1 MASKYYAVKKGKV
14 SGIYLN
20 WNDCKAMV
28 DGYPGAVYKSFK
40 TIEEAE
46 KFINGEKIIAG
57 EKTITGMKSSGENS
71 TYAFVDGSF
80 NKATH
85 TYGYGGFLVTDYEKY
100 VLQGAD
106 NDAEMATMRNVAG
119 EIKGAE
125 AAVKKAI
132 ELGIKELVI
141 YYDYMGI
148 EMWATGAWKR
158 NKAGTIAY
166 HEYIMSVKDKIKLT
180 FVKVKKDDIKEI
192 ILHYED
198 KYIPLEWKD
207 TRKTIPMKKVA
218 TSQFHDYYEAQ
229 LQMHLICLRYF
240 FEFTDMQG
248 EKVLNRILQFAYRI
262 GDAFQLCIDFID
274 FTIHFIL

>member
-14 SGIYLN
+14 PGIYLS

-46 KFINGEKIIAG
+46 KFITGEKIISGLKASG
-57 EKTITGMKSSGENS
+57 KNTSESGETCS

-80 NKATH
+80 NKVTH
-85 TYGYGGFLVTDYEKY
+85 TYGYGGFLVTDNEKY

-166 HEYIMSVKDKIKLT
+166 HEYIMSVKDKINLT
-180 FVKVKKDDIKEI
+180 FVKVKGHSGVEGNEEADKLAKQAVG
-192 ILHYED
+192 IL
-198 KYIPLEWKD
+198 
-207 TRKTIPMKKVA
+207 
-218 TSQFHDYYEAQ
+218 
-229 LQMHLICLRYF
+229 
-240 FEFTDMQG
+240 
-248 EKVLNRILQFAYRI
+248 
-262 GDAFQLCIDFID
+262 
-274 FTIHFIL
+274 

>member
-14 SGIYLN
+14 PGIYMS

-28 DGYPGAVYKSFK
+28 DGYQGAVYKSFK

-46 KFINGEKIIAG
+46 KFITGEKIIS
-57 EKTITGMKSSGENS
+57 GMKASGKNTSESGETCS

-85 TYGYGGFLVTDYEKY
+85 TYGYGGFLVTDNEKY
-100 VLQGAD
+100 VLQGED

-166 HEYIMSVKDKIKLT
+166 HDYIMSVREQIKLT
-180 FVKVKKDDIKEI
+180 FVKVKGHSGVEGNEEADKLAKQAVG
-192 ILHYED
+192 IL
-198 KYIPLEWKD
+198 
-207 TRKTIPMKKVA
+207 
-218 TSQFHDYYEAQ
+218 
-229 LQMHLICLRYF
+229 
-240 FEFTDMQG
+240 
-248 EKVLNRILQFAYRI
+248 
-262 GDAFQLCIDFID
+262 
-274 FTIHFIL
+274 

>member
-14 SGIYLN
+14 PGIYLN

-28 DGYPGAVYKSFK
+28 DGYQGAVYKSFK

-46 KFINGEKIIAG
+46 KFITGEKVVTREKSITG
-57 EKTITGMKSSGENS
+57 DKTITGVKASAENS

-80 NKATH
+80 NKVTH
-85 TYGYGGFLVTDYEKY
+85 TYGYGGFLVTENEKY

-125 AAVKKAI
+125 AAIKKAI
-132 ELGIKELVI
+132 EIGLKELVI

-166 HEYIMSVKDKIKLT
+166 YDYIMSVREQIKLT
-180 FVKVKKDDIKEI
+180 FVKVKGHSGVEGNEEADKLAKQAVG
-192 ILHYED
+192 IL
-198 KYIPLEWKD
+198 
-207 TRKTIPMKKVA
+207 
-218 TSQFHDYYEAQ
+218 
-229 LQMHLICLRYF
+229 
-240 FEFTDMQG
+240 
-248 EKVLNRILQFAYRI
+248 
-262 GDAFQLCIDFID
+262 
-274 FTIHFIL
+274 

>member
-14 SGIYLN
+14 PGIYLN

-28 DGYPGAVYKSFK
+28 DGYQGAVYKSFK

-46 KFINGEKIIAG
+46 KFINGGEIIAG

-85 TYGYGGFLVTDYEKY
+85 TYGYGGFLVTDHEKY

-141 YYDYMGI
+141 YYDYNGI
-148 EMWATGAWKR
+148 EMWATGDWNR

-180 FVKVKKDDIKEI
+180 FV
-192 ILHYED
+192 
-198 KYIPLEWKD
+198 
-207 TRKTIPMKKVA
+207 
-218 TSQFHDYYEAQ
+218 
-229 LQMHLICLRYF
+229 
-240 FEFTDMQG
+240 
-248 EKVLNRILQFAYRI
+248 
-262 GDAFQLCIDFID
+262 
-274 FTIHFIL
+274 

>member
-14 SGIYLN
+14 PGIYLS

-46 KFINGEKIIAG
+46 KFITGEKIISGLKASG
-57 EKTITGMKSSGENS
+57 KNTSESGETCS

-80 NKATH
+80 NKVTH
-85 TYGYGGFLVTDYEKY
+85 TYGYGGFLVTDNEKY

-119 EIKGAE
+119 EIKGAQ

-166 HEYIMSVKDKIKLT
+166 HDYIMSVREQIKLT
-180 FVKVKKDDIKEI
+180 FVKVKGHSGVEGNEEADKLAKQAVG
-192 ILHYED
+192 IL
-198 KYIPLEWKD
+198 
-207 TRKTIPMKKVA
+207 
-218 TSQFHDYYEAQ
+218 
-229 LQMHLICLRYF
+229 
-240 FEFTDMQG
+240 
-248 EKVLNRILQFAYRI
+248 
-262 GDAFQLCIDFID
+262 
-274 FTIHFIL
+274 

>member
-14 SGIYLN
+14 PGIYLS

-46 KFINGEKIIAG
+46 KFVTGEKIIS
-57 EKTITGMKSSGENS
+57 GMKASGKNTSESGETCS

-85 TYGYGGFLVTDYEKY
+85 TYGYGGFLVTDNEKY

-148 EMWATGAWKR
+148 EMWATGVWKR

-166 HEYIMSVKDKIKLT
+166 HDYIMSVREQIKLT
-180 FVKVKKDDIKEI
+180 FVKVKGHSGVEGNEEADKLAKQAVG
-192 ILHYED
+192 IL
-198 KYIPLEWKD
+198 
-207 TRKTIPMKKVA
+207 
-218 TSQFHDYYEAQ
+218 
-229 LQMHLICLRYF
+229 
-240 FEFTDMQG
+240 
-248 EKVLNRILQFAYRI
+248 
-262 GDAFQLCIDFID
+262 
-274 FTIHFIL
+274 

>member
-14 SGIYLN
+14 PGIYLS

-46 KFINGEKIIAG
+46 KFITGEKIIS
-57 EKTITGMKSSGENS
+57 GMKASGKNTSESGETCS

-80 NKATH
+80 NKASH
-85 TYGYGGFLVTDYEKY
+85 TYGYGGFLVTDNEKY

-166 HEYIMSVKDKIKLT
+166 HDYIMSVREQIKLT
-180 FVKVKKDDIKEI
+180 FVKVKGHSGVEGNEEADKLAKQAVG
-192 ILHYED
+192 IL
-198 KYIPLEWKD
+198 
-207 TRKTIPMKKVA
+207 
-218 TSQFHDYYEAQ
+218 
-229 LQMHLICLRYF
+229 
-240 FEFTDMQG
+240 
-248 EKVLNRILQFAYRI
+248 
-262 GDAFQLCIDFID
+262 
-274 FTIHFIL
+274 

>member
-14 SGIYLN
+14 PGIYLS
-20 WNDCKAMV
+20 WNDCKAMI
-28 DGYPGAVYKSFK
+28 DGYQGAVYKSFK

-46 KFINGEKIIAG
+46 KFITGEKIIS
-57 EKTITGMKSSGENS
+57 GMKASGKNTSESGETCS

-85 TYGYGGFLVTDYEKY
+85 TYGYGGFLVTDNEKY

-132 ELGIKELVI
+132 KLGIKELVI

-166 HEYIMSVKDKIKLT
+166 HDYIMSVREQIKLT
-180 FVKVKKDDIKEI
+180 FVKVKGHSGVEGNEEADKLAKQAVG
-192 ILHYED
+192 IL
-198 KYIPLEWKD
+198 
-207 TRKTIPMKKVA
+207 
-218 TSQFHDYYEAQ
+218 
-229 LQMHLICLRYF
+229 
-240 FEFTDMQG
+240 
-248 EKVLNRILQFAYRI
+248 
-262 GDAFQLCIDFID
+262 
-274 FTIHFIL
+274 

>member
-14 SGIYLN
+14 PGIYLS

-46 KFINGEKIIAG
+46 KFITGEKIISGLKASG
-57 EKTITGMKSSGENS
+57 KNTSESGETCS

-85 TYGYGGFLVTDYEKY
+85 TYGYGGFLVTDNEKY

-166 HEYIMSVKDKIKLT
+166 HDYIMSVREQIKLT
-180 FVKVKKDDIKEI
+180 FVKVKGHSGVEGNEEADKLAKQAVG
-192 ILHYED
+192 IL
-198 KYIPLEWKD
+198 
-207 TRKTIPMKKVA
+207 
-218 TSQFHDYYEAQ
+218 
-229 LQMHLICLRYF
+229 
-240 FEFTDMQG
+240 
-248 EKVLNRILQFAYRI
+248 
-262 GDAFQLCIDFID
+262 
-274 FTIHFIL
+274 

>member
-14 SGIYLN
+14 PGIYLS

-28 DGYPGAVYKSFK
+28 DGYHGAVYKSFK

-46 KFINGEKIIAG
+46 KFITGEKIIS
-57 EKTITGMKSSGENS
+57 GMKASGKNTSESGETCS

-85 TYGYGGFLVTDYEKY
+85 TYGYGGFLVTDNEKY

-166 HEYIMSVKDKIKLT
+166 HDYIMSVGEQIKLT
-180 FVKVKKDDIKEI
+180 FVKVKGHSGVEGNEEADKLAKQAVG
-192 ILHYED
+192 IL
-198 KYIPLEWKD
+198 
-207 TRKTIPMKKVA
+207 
-218 TSQFHDYYEAQ
+218 
-229 LQMHLICLRYF
+229 
-240 FEFTDMQG
+240 
-248 EKVLNRILQFAYRI
+248 
-262 GDAFQLCIDFID
+262 
-274 FTIHFIL
+274 